1 MMADFLGSTMEKL
14 SLSSRDIDPAAYK
27 ARLEGE
33 ANGSIASQPRKR
45 ARQNE
50 QELLDEL
57 EKEFL
62 EPSEQFGTR
71 WLNALQK

>member
-1 MMADFLGSTMEKL
+1 MADSLESAMDKL
-14 SLSSRDIDPAAYK
+14 ELSSRDIDPATFK

-33 ANGSIASQPRKR
+33 ADGSIASQPRKR
-45 ARQNE
+45 ARQNA